1 MPTQLGRN
9 PRSLMIR
16 RPRGG
21 TQLSIQGKVDGSAL
35 SRGWPLSLAWGC
47 SLFHRRPR
55 VREHRLLRRHTDDD
69 DDPRMPCHPA
79 RGWRADCTAS
89 WSVGGQSHTGTINVD
104 HDYPPSSSLDVRAFA
119 GVAYASPP
127 CIVFSRTCFRSS
139 YMLIAIGAIAV
150 CAVVSIV
157 WRRWWRRPT
166 DRPWEKRTVADMSR
180 FTDQV

>member
-1 MPTQLGRN
+1 VVGLYRWRGAVLYFIGDLAFANIAYYAGTPTTTT
-9 PRSLMIR
+9 I
-16 RPRGG
+16 
-21 TQLSIQGKVDGSAL
+21 
-35 SRGWPLSLAWGC
+35 
-47 SLFHRRPR
+47 H
-55 VREHRLLRRHTDDD
+55 E
-69 DDPRMPCHPA
+69 CHPA